1 MFLLGIGDI
10 FSDFLSELEITFD
23 FDSVN
28 FEMNSEDA
36 LKKGGRLKNSNPNE
50 VQEFAAPF
58 LTKALK
64 TLWQSAKSLL
74 APSDLNKFKF
84 LLKQALPI
92 LKKWK

>member
-1 MFLLGIGDI
+1 MFIFLLGIGDI

-50 VQEFAAPF
+50 VQGLCRINPP
-58 LTKALK
+58 
-64 TLWQSAKSLL
+64 SRRYLL
-74 APSDLNKFKF
+74 S
-84 LLKQALPI
+84 
-92 LKKWK
+92 